1 MPVTSK
7 APMKNILDGLGEAAG
22 DAISMHHLQVTSPGM
37 LAAGVLE
44 DWETVSRARTVIVD
58 ARSMI
63 LSETDAATL
72 CRTATMGVRVVAVA
86 PQPVDGFPPLMVLHE
101 SDFARVVVA
110 SIYALTPGRAA
121 ILISP
126 KPTRDLLGLV
136 RHAMRWRASWRD
148 AEEGDFSTHPG

>member
-1 MPVTSK
+1 
-7 APMKNILDGLGEAAG
+7 MKNILDGLGEAAG
-22 DAISMHHLQVTSPGM
+22 DSISVHHLQMTSPGM

-58 ARSMI
+58 ARTMT

-126 KPTRDLLGLV
+126 EPTRDLLGLV